1 MAKKA
6 RGRRRQQRKLQQTTP
21 RGAGRREA
29 RALTQAAIA
38 EPIQLKDEEVERA
51 LATGENSGTLQDFF
65 GPAQYAELRRL
76 AQDAAAR
83 GVRRGGDRVI
93 ILPGVMGSKLG
104 FDGIGPFD
112 DVIWANPVAFVAGRI
127 AELELKGVSK
137 IEALG
142 VILFAYLKL
151 KLKLQINGHDAGF
164 FAYDWRLSM
173 NQVGKALASD
183 INAGGRKTH
192 LVAHSMGGLAAR
204 AALAHKPKHLGRVI
218 MLGTPNFGSFSPI
231 QAFRGA
237 DTLLQK
243 IDFIDPLHD
252 AADLAA
258 ILGTFPGLCEMMPS
272 PKKYPVDFF
281 KTASWPP
288 SGPHP
293 AQAMLAAALK
303 VQDQLPTNFD
313 DLVIIAGV
321 DQQTVVDAKI
331 VGGEFVYTQST
342 AGDGTVPLDCA
353 LLPGARKTYYVAE
366 SHGSLPNNNDVESA
380 VDSILQTGET
390 KNLPDQYQPQRA
402 VRTLEIR
409 ERALRAPPYEGNPGR
424 ALSAEEKRKLI
435 EEVAAPDRSP
445 AGASLERTTTPSTPP
460 PSGMERQV
468 SDAVVVGRQRQQRL
482 DVTLAFGSIT
492 EVEADAYVFGIFSL
506 VPPAGAA
513 SAIDDRMGGAIK
525 QMFERRMFN
534 AGVGEISILPT
545 GRHPV
550 RADVIAFAGLG
561 PFDNFNED
569 VLEIVGENVV
579 RTFINTRVDEFA
591 TVPIGGG
598 TNAFTASALRKL
610 LVGFLRG
617 LQDSG
622 LNNRFRG
629 VTICETDKDR
639 YAAML
644 AEFYRLCGTSLFD
657 GIEVTLHQVTLPEP
671 PSMTMRREVVATAQS
686 NYLIVRQESGQN
698 ADQIEYGCSVLTAG
712 AKATVFKA
720 RQTIGKKVLEDHLAL
735 LGKDEVLTPKGLPQ
749 FGTRLAEIILPSSI
763 RTILEREL
771 ERPLVVVHDAA
782 TSRIPWETL
791 RIKDKFPALE
801 CGLSH
806 RYEADDLAI
815 AKWLESRQHGKSL
828 DILLIV
834 DPTEDLPGALA
845 EGQRV
850 LAVLEKLRPAVTI
863 EKLFQQVARK
873 DTILKHFASGKFDV
887 VHYAGHAYF
896 DPDNRAKSGILCAG
910 REVLS
915 GADLANIGG
924 LPSLVFF
931 NACES
936 GRLRR
941 GAKTAQIDDGKHPID
956 RVQRGVSFAE
966 AFLRGGIANY
976 LGTYWPVNDN
986 AALKFSETFYAEV
999 LGGKSLG
1006 AAIMAGRK
1014 AVEAIGS
1021 ADWADYILYGNTD
1034 FVLKVQ

>member
-1 MAKKA
+1 
-6 RGRRRQQRKLQQTTP
+6 
-21 RGAGRREA
+21 
-29 RALTQAAIA
+29 
-38 EPIQLKDEEVERA
+38 
-51 LATGENSGTLQDFF
+51 
-65 GPAQYAELRRL
+65 
-76 AQDAAAR
+76 
-83 GVRRGGDRVI
+83 
-93 ILPGVMGSKLG
+93 MGSKLG

-112 DVIWANPVAFVAGRI
+112 DVIWINPVAFVAGRL
-127 AELELKGVSK
+127 AELELKGVTK
-137 IEALG
+137 VEALG

-151 KLKLQINGHDAGF
+151 KLKLQINGHDAEF
-164 FAYDWRLSM
+164 FAYDWRLSLD
-173 NQVGKALASD
+173 QLGKTLASE
-183 INAGGRKTH
+183 INSGARRTQV
-192 LVAHSMGGLAAR
+192 VAHSMGGLVAR
-204 AALAHKPKHLGRVI
+204 AALLHSPKQLRRVI
-218 MLGTPNFGSFSPI
+218 MLGTPNFGSFSPL
-231 QAFRGA
+231 QSLRGV
-237 DTLLQK
+237 DSILQK
-243 IDFIDPLHD
+243 LDFLDVTHS
-252 AADLAA
+252 AADLAG
-258 ILGTFPGLCEMMPS
+258 IVGTFPGLCQQIPS
-272 PKKYPVDFF
+272 PKKYPADFF
-281 KTASWPP
+281 NLASWPA
-288 SGPHP
+288 SGPKP
-293 AQAMLAAALK
+293 TQAMLTDALK
-303 VQDQLPTNFD
+303 VQNKLPADFE

-321 DQQTVVDAKI
+321 DQPTAVDAK
-331 VGGEFVYTQST
+331 VVNGEFVFTNSA

-353 LLPGARKTYYVAE
+353 RLPTARKTYYVVE
-366 SHGSLPNNNDVESA
+366 EHGSLPNNNEVARA
-380 VDSILQTGET
+380 VDAILQTGET
-390 KNLPDQYQPQRA
+390 SHLPDQYQPRRA
-402 VRTLEIR
+402 AGLFEVK
-409 ERALRAPPYEGNPGR
+409 ERSLRRPPYEGNPGR
-424 ALSAEEKRKLI
+424 ALSASEKRNLI
-435 EEVAAPDRSP
+435 AEVAAPDKRP
-445 AGASLERTTTPSTPP
+445 AGAPLERITTPSTPL

-492 EVEADAYVFGIFSL
+492 EVEADAYVFGIFNL
-506 VPPAGAA
+506 VQPAGAA
-513 SAIDDRMGGAIK
+513 SAIDDRMGGAIR

-545 GRHPV
+545 GKHPV

-639 YAAML
+639 YDAMQ

-671 PSMTMRREVVATAQS
+671 PSMTMRREAVVGAAQS
-686 NYLIVRQESGQN
+686 SYLIVRQESAQN
-698 ADQIEYGCSVLTAG
+698 ADPIEFGCSVLTAG

-720 RQTIGKKVLEDHLAL
+720 RQTIAKKVLEDHLAL

-771 ERPLVVVHDAA
+771 ERPMVVVHDAA

-850 LAVLEKLRPAVTI
+850 LGLLEKLRPAVTI
-863 EKLFQQVARK
+863 EKLFQQTARK
-873 DTILKHFASGKFDV
+873 DTILRHFASGKFDV

-896 DPDNRAKSGILCAG
+896 DPNNRAKSGILCAG
-910 REVLS
+910 KEVLS

-976 LGTYWPVNDN
+976 LGTYWPVNDD
-986 AALKFSETFYAEV
+986 AALAFSETFYQQV
-999 LGGKSLG
+999 LAGKSLG
-1006 AAIMAGRK
+1006 SAIMAARK
-1014 AVEAIGS
+1014 SVEAQHS
-1021 ADWADYILYGNTD
+1021 ADWADYILYGNPD
-1034 FVLKVQ
+1034 FVLKMQM